1 MRIEVALDPTTDNRK
16 RVAARTQIAS
26 ELEYLRE
33 SCETWKHLR
42 WNLRMLEAV
51 IDRTDLGMVP
61 FTRKQMTAIDSV
73 GCVDTNPITQ
83 DQFADQPRL
92 GDMNGLPA
100 TTTYSNLFDSMND
113 CLPESMLSIPAL
125 TGDVFGLLPIGDEND
140 WLHSTFARAGNDF
153 IDAYTN
159 QDEIL

>member
-16 RVAARTQIAS
+16 RIAARTQIAS

-51 IDRTDLGMVP
+51 IDRTNLGMVP
-61 FTRKQMTAIDSV
+61 STRKQMTTLDSV
-73 GCVDTNPITQ
+73 GYIDINPNTQ
-83 DQFADQPRL
+83 DQFVNQPRL
-92 GDMNGLPA
+92 EDLNGLQA
-100 TTTYSNLFDSMND
+100 STTYSNLFDSMND
-113 CLPESMLSIPAL
+113 GLPESMLSIPAL

-159 QDEIL
+159 QDEIV